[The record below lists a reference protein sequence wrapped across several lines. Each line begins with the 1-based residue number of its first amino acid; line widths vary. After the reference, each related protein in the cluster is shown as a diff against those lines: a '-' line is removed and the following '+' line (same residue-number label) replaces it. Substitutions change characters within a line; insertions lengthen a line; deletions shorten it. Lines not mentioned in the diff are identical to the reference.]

1 MTDVQSPVPGRASTA
16 MAWAGV
22 TMVLGRGATLL
33 ATLVLAR
40 LLVPADFGL
49 FAVGILVINYL
60 DRFKDVGVGAALIY
74 RKEEWTRLAA
84 TALPLA
90 VGSAAVL
97 SAGTFL
103 VAPLAAD
110 FFYDPR
116 AADILRALSL
126 VLLISGLSIVPES
139 KMRREM
145 DFRRRV
151 VPEVVAAIVKGV
163 VSVGLAMT
171 GLGVFSLVWGQLAGT
186 VAQSGLYWLLCGWR
200 PRLGWDGSLAALM
213 LKYGIASSVVAVLS
227 VFIENMDYLVIGR
240 RMSAESLGYYVMAY
254 RLPELSVLGV
264 CIVAGQVFFPLFAR
278 LQDDLPRLALVY
290 LDAVRNISLVTLP
303 MGAVLACL
311 APEVISTLYSDQ
323 WLPAIPVLR
332 LLAVF
337 ALVSSMSFHA
347 GEIYKATGR
356 PGILN
361 TLAIGEVVLLLPF
374 LWLAAGGDIVT
385 VAATMLVGGVALTVL
400 RLLIAIRILHLD
412 PGALVRAFVPS
423 GGATVTV
430 SVVLIGA
437 SWALTEWLPGWPPV
451 VRLAVLGLLALAVYV
466 GAVRL
471 LARDVFDRAVPLLW
485 RLVPSRGRA

>member
-1 MTDVQSPVPGRASTA
+1 VTDVGSQAPGRASTA
-16 MAWAGV
+16 MAWAGL

-74 RKEEWTRLAA
+74 RREPWTRLAP

-97 SAGTFL
+97 SVGTFV

-151 VPEVVAAIVKGV
+151 VPEVVAAVVKGV
-163 VSVGLAMT
+163 VSVALAVA
-171 GLGVFSLVWGQLAGT
+171 GLGVFALVWGQLAGT
-186 VAQSGLYWLLCGWR
+186 LVQSSLYWALCRWR
-200 PRLGWDGSLAALM
+200 PRLGWDRSLAVLM

-227 VFIENMDYLVIGR
+227 VFIENMDYLVVGR

-254 RLPELSVLGV
+254 RLPELSVFGV
-264 CIVAGQVFFPLFAR
+264 CIVAGQVFFPMFAR
-278 LQDDLPRLALVY
+278 LQDDLPRLAGVY

-303 MGAVLACL
+303 VGAALACL
-311 APEVISTLYSDQ
+311 APEVISTLYSDK
-323 WLPAIPVLR
+323 WDAAIPVLR

-361 TLAIGEVVLLLPF
+361 TLAIGEVVLLLPL

-385 VAATMLVGGVALTVL
+385 VAATMAVAAIPLTAV
-400 RLLIAIRILHLD
+400 RLLIAVRILRLD
-412 PGALVRAFVPS
+412 PGALVRSFVPS
-423 GGATVTV
+423 VTATATM
-430 SVVLIGA
+430 SVAVVAA
-437 SWALTEWLPGWPPV
+437 SYALTQWLPDWPPV
-451 VRLAVLGLLALAVYV
+451 VRLVVLGLLGLVVYV

-471 LARDVFDRAVPLLW
+471 VARDVFDRVTPLLW
-485 RLVPSRGRA
+485 RLVPSRGRV